1 MCQDRAL
8 DTLQRRARLDAELL
22 HHRPAGRLVGGQR
35 FWLPPAAVQ
44 GNHQLLVQPLAQRAL
59 GNQRLQLANNVG
71 VMAEREIGFDPV
83 LEDAG
88 PQVLQPGD
96 LHLRERLIAEI
107 GQRGAAPQRQRLAEV
122 RRRLAGRVR
131 RQRLPPL
138 PGQALEP
145 AHIDMLVL
153 DPQQVRARPG
163 QHQLI
168 PGGIP
173 QRLAQ
178 PGDVHL
184 QGVLRA
190 RGKMLP
196 PQLVSQNI
204 AGDGLVRPEH
214 EHRQQR
220 PLLRPADLDGPP
232 VGVDPER
239 PEKPVFDHC
248 HTTPHA
254 TVKHGSGL
262 ACGAGDARPRGCVS
276 LLCGG
281 GARIRQQDRALRG
294 VQVGPMTCRR
304 SRRSLLRGGQ
314 RLASARS

>member
-8 DTLQRRARLDAELL
+8 DTLERRARLDAEFF
-22 HHRPAGRLVGGQR
+22 HHRPAGRLVSGQR

-44 GNHQLLVQPLAQRAL
+44 GNHQLPLQPLAQRVL

-83 LEDAG
+83 LDDAG

-107 GQRGAAPQRQRLAEV
+107 GQRGATPQGQRLAEV
-122 RRRLAGRVR
+122 RRRLLGRVR

-145 AHIDMLVL
+145 VHIDMLVL

-163 QHQLI
+163 QHWLI
-168 PGGIP
+168 PGSIL

-196 PQLVSQNI
+196 PQLVNQNI
-204 AGDGLVRPEH
+204 TGNGPIRPEH

-220 PLLRPADLDGPP
+220 TLLQPADLDGLP
-232 VGVDPER
+232 VCADLER
-239 PEKPVFDHC
+239 PEKPVSDHC
-248 HTTPHA
+248 HKPPRNSQA
-254 TVKHGSGL
+254 RL
-262 ACGAGDARPRGCVS
+262 RAGPV
-276 LLCGG
+276 
-281 GARIRQQDRALRG
+281 AL
-294 VQVGPMTCRR
+294 
-304 SRRSLLRGGQ
+304 
-314 RLASARS
+314 